1 MSDVVAR
8 HRHSWAAR
16 DPRRRALLGVACG
29 IALLLVVNALVREPG
44 GGAAGGRFVG
54 PPSLP
59 VVQMGKPGAW
69 HCPGPLPVG
78 VGEESSRVSIVNS
91 GTSAVNFLVVVSR
104 TGLPK
109 GGTSTGASIS
119 RSRFEVGA
127 QSQAVV
133 ALSRRGPAGFAA
145 VSIETDGGGIGVGE
159 SIVGASTVGG
169 PVLLSSP
176 CSLAAGPQGYVP
188 TGSTYG
194 GSDVRL
200 SLYDPDATPAVVNV
214 SVSTGTAQT
223 SPPAFQGLVVP
234 ATGLVV
240 LDLHRWVFEQSS
252 LAVTAAA
259 VSGDVVV
266 GALELTSETVKVASR
281 SAAGHGT
288 SLVRVTGSS
297 LLVGPDRG
305 RRQWAFASMQSRKGV
320 ASTFSVYNPG
330 TRSVSVSVAP
340 PGRAGIVAAL
350 TEVVPGGGI
359 VDFATPVT
367 GKSGLGTGSVVI
379 SAQGPTPVV
388 VARLTTRYKT
398 RVLEDVDATPGTA
411 GPSDEWLLPGASLTS
426 RIDDDVTLEDPGTEG
441 ATVTLIELAH
451 GEAASARLEVVS
463 LGAGS
468 ELELNLRS
476 VLKYAPSFAL
486 RVSASV
492 PILVEQQLTPL
503 SGLTTSAGGIPVLR

>member
-1 MSDVVAR
+1 M
-8 HRHSWAAR
+8 
-16 DPRRRALLGVACG
+16 
-29 IALLLVVNALVREPG
+29 RE
-44 GGAAGGRFVG
+44 
-54 PPSLP
+54 
-59 VVQMGKPGAW
+59 
-69 HCPGPLPVG
+69 
-78 VGEESSRVSIVNS
+78 
-91 GTSAVNFLVVVSR
+91 
-104 TGLPK
+104 
-109 GGTSTGASIS
+109 
-119 RSRFEVGA
+119 
-127 QSQAVV
+127 SQAVV
-133 ALSRRGPAGFAA
+133 ALSTRGPAGFAA

-214 SVSTGTAQT
+214 NVSTGTTQT
-223 SPPAFQGLVVP
+223 SPPAFQGVVVP

-252 LAVTAAA
+252 LAVTATA

-266 GALELTSETVKVASR
+266 GALELTSETVEVASR

-288 SLVRVTGSS
+288 SHVRVTGSS

-330 TRSVSVSVAP
+330 TRPVSVSVAP

-398 RVLEDVDATPGTA
+398 RVLEDIDATPGTA

-441 ATVTLIELAH
+441 ATVTLLELAH
-451 GEAASARLEVVS
+451 GAAASARLEVVS

-468 ELELNLRS
+468 EVELNLRS
-476 VLKYAPSFAL
+476 VLKYCPLIRPSGLGERPDPGGAAADAPQRADDVRRRDSRPAL
-486 RVSASV
+486 SSSPGSAHRQGVANAVVGCGVGV
-492 PILVEQQLTPL
+492 PDCRACAGTHRF
-503 SGLTTSAGGIPVLR
+503 GLTTASARSDLGPVRPVAGRTTRSPGLQAEAGQTAVGGIPVEDRPGAAGVMTVPEREGA